1 MGSMVAA
8 AWQKPQLVIV
18 VGIDFSR
25 ESESALET
33 ACGVARGIGRADI
46 HAVYGASLAPLPYSL
61 EAFAIAPQLDVAEER
76 RRLDEICARAAAGQ
90 RIVRHVVLAAADRA
104 IVSVAVEQHAD
115 LIVIGAHGKSA
126 LNRLVTG
133 SVVDRIVR
141 TAPCSVLVTREKK
154 EHHVDARHA
163 T

>member
-1 MGSMVAA
+1 MLVPS
-8 AWQKPQLVIV
+8 WQKPQLVVV

-33 ACGVARGIGRADI
+33 ACGIARGIGRADI

-76 RRLDEICARAAAGQ
+76 RRLDELCARAAAGQ
-90 RIVRHVVLAAADRA
+90 RTVRHVVLAAPDRA
-104 IVSVAVEQHAD
+104 IVGVAIEQHAD
-115 LIVIGAHGKSA
+115 LIVVGTHGKST

-141 TAPCSVLVTREKK
+141 TAPCSVLVTKDNK
-154 EHHVDARHA
+154 ERHVDGRHD